1 MRSPKPSACVG
12 LHAVQALLLAN
23 PLVVTQL
30 FIQSNK
36 LDQAA
41 SRVLEVVDL
50 ARQHQIPYELA
61 DENRLDQMAEGQ
73 AHQGVMAY
81 YEARRHGLDDLLE
94 SITPA
99 TSLLLLDGVQDP
111 HNLGACLR
119 TAWAAGVQ
127 GVVVPKDRSV
137 GLTPTV
143 HKVASGAAA
152 CVPLVSVTNL
162 AHAMDAIKKA
172 GVWCYGADEG
182 GQACLYDLDL
192 KGPTAM
198 VLGAEGKGLRALTQK
213 QCDALF
219 HIPTQADFTTLNVSV
234 ATGVCLFEVMRQSM
248 V

>member
-1 MRSPKPSACVG
+1 MTSSNSTACYG

-23 PLVVTQL
+23 PSVVTQL
-30 FIQSNK
+30 YIQSNK
-36 LDQAA
+36 LDQSA
-41 SRVLEVVDL
+41 SRVLEVLDL
-50 ARQHQIPYELA
+50 ASQHHIPYELV
-61 DENRLDQMAEGQ
+61 DEKRLDHLAEGHL
-73 AHQGVMAY
+73 HQGVYASY
-81 YEARRHGLDDLLE
+81 VPPTHSLGDLLE
-94 SITPA
+94 NISPT

-127 GVVVPKDRSV
+127 GVVVPKDRSA

-162 AHAMDAIKKA
+162 SHAMNDIKKA

-182 GQACLYDLDL
+182 GQTSLYDLDL

-213 QCDALF
+213 QCDGLF

-234 ATGVCLFEVMRQSM
+234 ATGVCLFEVMRQSRS
-248 V
+248 